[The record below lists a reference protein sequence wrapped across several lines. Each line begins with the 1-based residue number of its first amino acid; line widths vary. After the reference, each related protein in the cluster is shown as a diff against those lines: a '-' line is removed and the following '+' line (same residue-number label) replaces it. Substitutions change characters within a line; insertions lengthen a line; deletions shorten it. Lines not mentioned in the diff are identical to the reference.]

1 MLAHVIL
8 MKGGWLMGTE
18 PNDSDIVKWLSI
30 ANRYTR
36 IALDRRLQPYRLNAS
51 MYYYILRLHEQPR
64 MTQDKLIS
72 LTYLNP
78 SNVTR
83 AINQLVNLGYV
94 RKRQSKS
101 DKRVYELSLTKRG
114 ERIYPDIVDLRQSV
128 ADDLLV
134 DLPADQH
141 DALVAQIRQLALR
154 AVANEN
160 PQSAE

>member
-1 MLAHVIL
+1 M
-8 MKGGWLMGTE
+8 T
-18 PNDSDIVKWLSI
+18 PTNDSDILKWLSI

-64 MTQDKLIS
+64 LTQDKLIS

-83 AINQLVNLGYV
+83 AINQLVALGYV

-101 DKRVYELSLTKRG
+101 DKRVYELSLTRRG
-114 ERIYPDIVDLRQSV
+114 ERLYPEIVKLRQAI
-128 ADDLLV
+128 ADELLADV
-134 DLPADQH
+134 PAEQH
-141 DALVAQIRQLALR
+141 DALVTQIRRLALR
-154 AVANEN
+154 AVANETPGN
-160 PQSAE
+160 AE

>member
-1 MLAHVIL
+1 MVTSSNDPDIL
-8 MKGGWLMGTE
+8 
-18 PNDSDIVKWLSI
+18 KWLSI

-51 MYYYILRLHEQPR
+51 MYYYILRIHERPR
-64 MTQDKLIS
+64 LTQDKLIN

-94 RKRQSKS
+94 RKRQSKA

-114 ERIYPDIVDLRQSV
+114 EELYPEIVKLRQEV
-128 ADDLLV
+128 ADNLLADV
-134 DLPADQH
+134 PAEQH
-141 DALVAQIRQLALR
+141 DELVALVRQLALR
-154 AVANEN
+154 AVENESPKLN
-160 PQSAE
+160 

>member
-1 MLAHVIL
+1 MVTSSNDPDIL
-8 MKGGWLMGTE
+8 
-18 PNDSDIVKWLSI
+18 KWLSI

-51 MYYYILRLHEQPR
+51 MYYYILRIHEQPR
-64 MTQDKLIS
+64 LTQDKLIS

-83 AINQLVNLGYV
+83 AVNQLVNLGYV
-94 RKRQSKS
+94 RKRQSKA

-114 ERIYPDIVDLRQSV
+114 EALYPDIVQLRQEV
-128 ADDLLV
+128 ADSLLADV
-134 DLPADQH
+134 PADQH

-154 AVANEN
+154 AVGNETG
-160 PQSAE
+160 PADQA

>member
-1 MLAHVIL
+1 MVTSSNDPDIL
-8 MKGGWLMGTE
+8 
-18 PNDSDIVKWLSI
+18 KWLSI

-51 MYYYILRLHEQPR
+51 MYYYILRIHEQPR
-64 MTQDKLIS
+64 LTQDKLIS

-83 AINQLVNLGYV
+83 AVNQLVNLGYV
-94 RKRQSKS
+94 RKRQSKA

-114 ERIYPDIVDLRQSV
+114 EALYPDIVQLRQEV
-128 ADDLLV
+128 ADSLLADV
-134 DLPADQH
+134 PTDQH

-154 AVANEN
+154 AVGNETGPAN
-160 PQSAE
+160 QA

>member
-1 MLAHVIL
+1 MLAHVNLGRRRLMVTSSNDPDIL
-8 MKGGWLMGTE
+8 
-18 PNDSDIVKWLSI
+18 KWLSI

-51 MYYYILRLHEQPR
+51 MYYYILRIHERPR
-64 MTQDKLIS
+64 LTQDKLIN

-94 RKRQSKS
+94 RKRQSKA

-114 ERIYPDIVDLRQSV
+114 EELYPEIVKLRQEV
-128 ADDLLV
+128 ADNLLADV
-134 DLPADQH
+134 PAEQH
-141 DALVAQIRQLALR
+141 DELVALVRQLALR
-154 AVANEN
+154 AVENESPKLN
-160 PQSAE
+160 

>member
-1 MLAHVIL
+1 MVTSSNDPDIL
-8 MKGGWLMGTE
+8 
-18 PNDSDIVKWLSI
+18 KWLSI

-51 MYYYILRLHEQPR
+51 MYYYILRIHERPR
-64 MTQDKLIS
+64 LTQDKLIN

-94 RKRQSKS
+94 RKRQSKA

-114 ERIYPDIVDLRQSV
+114 EELYPKIVKLRQEV
-128 ADDLLV
+128 ADNLLADV
-134 DLPADQH
+134 PAEQH
-141 DALVAQIRQLALR
+141 DELMALVRQLALR
-154 AVANEN
+154 AVENESPKLN
-160 PQSAE
+160 

>member
-1 MLAHVIL
+1 MVTPA
-8 MKGGWLMGTE
+8 
-18 PNDSDIVKWLSI
+18 NDSDILKWLSI

-64 MTQDKLIS
+64 MTQDQLIS

-83 AINQLVNLGYV
+83 AVNQLVNLGYV

-101 DKRVYELSLTKRG
+101 DKRVYELSLTRRG
-114 ERIYPDIVDLRQSV
+114 EQLYPEIVKLRQSV
-128 ADDLLV
+128 ADELL
-134 DLPADQH
+134 ADIPVTQH
-141 DALVAQIRQLALR
+141 DELVAQIRQLALR

-160 PQSAE
+160 PGSAD

>member
-1 MLAHVIL
+1 
-8 MKGGWLMGTE
+8 MGTE

-114 ERIYPDIVDLRQSV
+114 ERIYPDIVDLRQAV

-134 DLPADQH
+134 DLPADQD
-141 DALVAQIRQLALR
+141 DALVSQIRQLALR

>member
-1 MLAHVIL
+1 MVTSSNDPDIL
-8 MKGGWLMGTE
+8 
-18 PNDSDIVKWLSI
+18 KWLSI

-51 MYYYILRLHEQPR
+51 MYYYILRIHERPR
-64 MTQDKLIS
+64 LTQDKLIN

-94 RKRQSKS
+94 RKRQSKA

-114 ERIYPDIVDLRQSV
+114 EELYPEIVKLRQEV
-128 ADDLLV
+128 ADNLLADV
-134 DLPADQH
+134 PAEQH
-141 DALVAQIRQLALR
+141 DELVALVRQLALR
-154 AVANEN
+154 AVENETPKLN
-160 PQSAE
+160 

>member
-1 MLAHVIL
+1 MCTAA
-8 MKGGWLMGTE
+8 
-18 PNDSDIVKWLSI
+18 NDSDILKWLSI

-83 AINQLVNLGYV
+83 AVNQLVNLGYV
-94 RKRQSKS
+94 RKRQSKN
-101 DKRVYELSLTKRG
+101 DRRVYELSLTKKG
-114 ERIYPDIVDLRQSV
+114 ERIYPEIVKLRQAV
-128 ADDLLV
+128 ADALLV
-134 DLPADQH
+134 DVPVADH
-141 DALVAQIRQLALR
+141 DALVAQIQQLALR
-154 AVANEN
+154 AVANET
-160 PQSAE
+160 PSSAE

>member
-1 MLAHVIL
+1 MVTPA
-8 MKGGWLMGTE
+8 
-18 PNDSDIVKWLSI
+18 NDSDILKWLSI

-51 MYYYILRLHEQPR
+51 MYYYILRLHEHPR
-64 MTQDKLIS
+64 MTQDQLIS

-83 AINQLVNLGYV
+83 AVNQLVNLGYV

-101 DKRVYELSLTKRG
+101 DKRVYELSLTRRG
-114 ERIYPDIVDLRQSV
+114 EQLYPEIVKLRQSV
-128 ADDLLV
+128 ADELLSDV
-134 DLPADQH
+134 PVAQH
-141 DALVAQIRQLALR
+141 DDLVAQIRQLALR

-160 PQSAE
+160 PGSAK